1 MRNLLIVCFMIL
13 LLPAFGQSPSGLL
26 QDVNAKF
33 STVKTY
39 SAGLNLEFD
48 IPGVKVD
55 PIKGDVF
62 YKAPKKFR
70 IKTKGI
76 IFLPK
81 QNPYEAI
88 LLLSD
93 SNSYVA
99 VKMADE
105 TVSNVKTTVIN
116 VLPKKQA
123 DFIVGKFWIDPL
135 NKLVVKSEI
144 TTQANGTLVTN
155 YTYGAMAKNALPDK
169 MELTFDVAKFK
180 VPKAVAVD
188 INSKTKA
195 SDTKSKGTGN
205 VKFTFTN
212 YVVNKN
218 IDDKVFTE

>member
-1 MRNLLIVCFMIL
+1 MKNLLVVYIL
-13 LLPAFGQSPSGLL
+13 LLLQPALAQSPNQLL
-26 QDVNAKF
+26 ADVNKKF
-33 STVKTY
+33 STIKTY
-39 SAGLNLEFD
+39 SAALNLDFN

-55 PIKGDVF
+55 PIKGEVF

-105 TVSNVKTTVIN
+105 TVGNVKTTVIN

-123 DFIVGKFWIDPL
+123 DFIVGKFWIDPI
-135 NKLVVKSEI
+135 NKLVLKSEI
-144 TTQANGTLVTN
+144 TTQTNGTLVTN
-155 YTYGAMAKNALPDK
+155 YTYGTMAKNALPDK

-180 VPKAVAVD
+180 VPKAMAVD
-188 INSKTKA
+188 INSKTKTP
-195 SDTKSKGTGN
+195 DNKNKGTGS
-205 VKFTFTN
+205 VKFAFTN
-212 YVVNKN
+212 YVINKN

>member
-1 MRNLLIVCFMIL
+1 MKNLLLVCFTVLIL
-13 LLPAFGQSPSGLL
+13 PVFAQSSSGLL
-26 QDVNAKF
+26 QQVNTKF

-39 SAGLNLEFD
+39 SAALNLNFD

-55 PIKGDVF
+55 AINGQVF

-105 TVSNVKTTVIN
+105 IISNVKTTVIN
-116 VLPKKQA
+116 VLPNKQA
-123 DFIVGKFWIDPL
+123 DFIVGKFWIDPV
-135 NKLVVKSEI
+135 NKLVLKSEI
-144 TTQANGTLVTN
+144 TTQANGTLITN
-155 YTYGAMAKNALPDK
+155 YTYGTMAKNALPDK

-195 SDTKSKGTGN
+195 TDNKNKGTGN

>member
-1 MRNLLIVCFMIL
+1 MKNLLLVCFTVLIL
-13 LLPAFGQSPSGLL
+13 PVFAQSPSGLL
-26 QDVNAKF
+26 QQVNTKF

-39 SAGLNLEFD
+39 SAALNLNFD

-55 PIKGDVF
+55 AINGQVF

-105 TVSNVKTTVIN
+105 IISNVKTTVIN
-116 VLPKKQA
+116 VLPNKQA
-123 DFIVGKFWIDPL
+123 DFIVGKFWIDPV
-135 NKLVVKSEI
+135 NKLVLKSEI
-144 TTQANGTLVTN
+144 TTQANGTLITN
-155 YTYGAMAKNALPDK
+155 YTYGTMAKNALPDK

-195 SDTKSKGTGN
+195 TDNKNKGTGN